1 MKNDN
6 VTTSSQD
13 YLEAI
18 LLISEKNGIVR
29 SVDVANLMQVS
40 RAGVNK
46 ALGVLKEK
54 GFIRQE
60 KYGTVFLTEEGIRVA
75 NSVILRHKT
84 LRDFLTSVLAVHPE
98 TAEQDACRMEHAI
111 SLETLER
118 LEEFMKKQIKL

>member
-1 MKNDN
+1 MKTGN

-18 LLISEKNGIVR
+18 LLISERNGAVR
-29 SVDVANLMQVS
+29 SIDVATQMKVS

-46 ALGVLKEK
+46 ALGVLRER
-54 GFIRQE
+54 GLIRQE
-60 KYGTVFLTEEGIRVA
+60 KYGSVFLTEEGIRVA
-75 NSVILRHKT
+75 NSVIQRHKT
-84 LRDFLTSVLAVHPE
+84 LRCFLTEVLGVRTE

-118 LEEFMKKQIKL
+118 LEKFMEKRAK